1 MLAAPR
7 ITLRLATLA
16 NHPTTLTGTR
26 RRLLTLVPLA
36 VLATWFT
43 YMWFVS
49 RVVPSIDKY
58 PGGAI
63 RAEGYAQRR
72 GFGEYMKT
80 GHWVTYH
87 AGSTPGK
94 TGPKESEGM
103 YVDGQ
108 KDGEWRY
115 WDERGALIRVENYR
129 RGSPAATAPSRPSVP

>member
-1 MLAAPR
+1 MNHLETDA
-7 ITLRLATLA
+7 LA
-16 NHPTTLTGTR
+16 NHPTTLTGYQ

-36 VLATWFT
+36 VLAAWFT
-43 YMWFVS
+43 YMWFMS

-63 RAEGYAQRR
+63 RAEGYARR
-72 GFGEYMKT
+72 ARFGEYMKT

-87 AGSTPGK
+87 PGATPGQ

-103 YVDGQ
+103 YVDGE

-115 WDERGALIRVENYR
+115 WDERGELIRVETHR
-129 RGSPAATAPSRPSVP
+129 RGSFAATAPSRHSVP

>member
-1 MLAAPR
+1 MLAAPQ
-7 ITLRLATLA
+7 ITLRITTLA

-63 RAEGYAQRR
+63 RAEGYAQRQ
-72 GFGEYMKT
+72 GFGEYAKT

-87 AGSTPGK
+87 PGPIPGK

-103 YVDGQ
+103 YVEGQ

-115 WDERGALIRVENYR
+115 WDERGALIRVERYT
-129 RGSPAATAPSRPSVP
+129 RGQAVSSQSSQ